1 MPVRIL
7 HVVLEL
13 QEVVNV
19 FGFCRETEPIGS
31 LFYLWIFMIR
41 NWASLV
47 AQLGKNMPAMQE
59 TLV

>member
-1 MPVRIL
+1 ML

-13 QEVVNV
+13 EEIVNV
-19 FGFCRETEPIGS
+19 FGFSRETEPIGS
-31 LFYLWIFMIR
+31 FIYLWIFMIR

-47 AQLGKNMPAMQE
+47 AHLGKNLPAMQE

>member
-1 MPVRIL
+1 ML

-13 QEVVNV
+13 EEVVNV
-19 FGFCRETEPIGS
+19 FRFCRETEPIGS